1 MPRVLRARV
10 TMGRLTLD
18 EPTDLPEGTEV
29 ELVVVS
35 RAGDADAREAHASE
49 GGEPKGARFLSAP
62 AAPEDEP
69 PASGAPDAIIE
80 QVQRQTR
87 G

>member
-1 MPRVLRARV
+1 MAKVLRARV
-10 TMGRLTLD
+10 KMGRLTLD

-29 ELVVVS
+29 ELVVVAAKG
-35 RAGDADAREAHASE
+35 AGDVGATPE
-49 GGEPKGARFLSAP
+49 GGEGNDERFLCASAT
-62 AAPEDEP
+62 PEDEP

>member
-1 MPRVLRARV
+1 MARVLRARV
-10 TMGRLTLD
+10 KMGRLTLD

-29 ELVVVS
+29 ELVVAS
-35 RAGDADAREAHASE
+35 RVGTPAGGTHEGAEAADE
-49 GGEPKGARFLSAP
+49 RFLCSS
-62 AAPEDEP
+62 AAPEEEP
-69 PASGAPDAIIE
+69 PGSGGPDAIIE